1 MPPMKRRK
9 SRPGRP
15 ALPAG
20 RSKTAASKTSRRK
33 KNAKNVRATVL
44 ALLKKGAATRTQL
57 LAAGTFSPAAL
68 NLHLRAL
75 RKEKQVKAEGRRPVR
90 FSLARG
96 TSLEPQIIDG
106 EFEAA
111 PAVANDQLGSLLPA
125 YAAAPDLQAALDAV
139 ERRLGAKDRLA
150 EKLMTLDRLASHLPA
165 PVAEILNEIKAD
177 YLRHAL

>member
-1 MPPMKRRK
+1 
-9 SRPGRP
+9 
-15 ALPAG
+15 
-20 RSKTAASKTSRRK
+20 
-33 KNAKNVRATVL
+33 VRASLL
-44 ALLKKGAATRTQL
+44 ALLRKGPATRTQL

-75 RKEKQVKAEGRRPVR
+75 RKDKQIRAEGRRPVR

-96 TSLEPQIIDG
+96 GVPVEPQIIDG

-111 PAVANDQLGSLLPA
+111 PMSANDQVGSLLPA
-125 YAAAPDLQAALDAV
+125 YAGAPDLQAALEAV
-139 ERRLGAKDRLA
+139 ERRLGSKDRLA